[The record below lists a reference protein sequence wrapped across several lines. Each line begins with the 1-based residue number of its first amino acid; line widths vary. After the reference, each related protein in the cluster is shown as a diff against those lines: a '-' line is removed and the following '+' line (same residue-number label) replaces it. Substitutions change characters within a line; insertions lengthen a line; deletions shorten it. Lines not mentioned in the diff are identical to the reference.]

1 MFRCLPPALTAQQ
14 ARRQKQDRP
23 QQREYTL
30 AGDAQDTKW
39 DRDHPDDRPQQERQQ
54 CQRPA
59 QYQQQQ
65 PQQELQHAA
74 TPTADTVVTDCSPRA
89 SRGSSPLRPIAR
101 RANKRRVKP
110 LAPAR
115 PSSRVASQPPGPGPR
130 AKISLKA
137 LIDQLI
143 SVSCVRPC
151 CS

>member
-59 QYQQQQ
+59 QF
-65 PQQELQHAA
+65 LLWLLLL
-74 TPTADTVVTDCSPRA
+74 VMCW
-89 SRGSSPLRPIAR
+89 
-101 RANKRRVKP
+101 P
-110 LAPAR
+110 LALLAVLFWPIVWGISIPFRILGIACGGGFALLR
-115 PSSRVASQPPGPGPR
+115 AGPFLSG
-130 AKISLKA
+130 
-137 LIDQLI
+137 
-143 SVSCVRPC
+143 
-151 CS
+151 